1 MIFRLTKRMLAETDK
16 RLLFKFAYNFGWK
29 GIRAVQAFQRRL
41 GRGEQF
47 PAFMFLSI
55 TSNCNLRCQGC
66 WVTPS
71 VPALELA
78 PGDIENV
85 IEGCKRHGSYFFGI
99 MGGEPLLYKG
109 LFDIMEKHPE
119 CYFLIFTNGT
129 LLTDEVARTMRRLGN
144 VTPLISV
151 EGTADVSDVR
161 RGGSDV
167 YSHAMQALENC
178 SRNRLVTGVAT
189 SVCKS
194 NFRDLVSEKF
204 VNELVARKVHYLWY
218 YIYRPVGGTPHP
230 ELALD
235 RGEILE
241 LRKFIVNTRMKA
253 PIALVDSYWDHLG
266 RALCPAATG
275 IGYHINPAGYVEFC
289 PPIQYAKENI
299 RDANWTEAVRK
310 SEFLAGFRK
319 LASSSSRGCILLE
332 NPGLMAKFIVE
343 QKARNTSGRCAGVEE
358 LEAMGCCA
366 SHHQPGGEVPEKHWA
381 YKLAKKYWF
390 FGFGAYG

>member
-1 MIFRLTKRMLAETDK
+1 MIFKLTKRMLLETDK

-29 GIRAVQAFQRRL
+29 GIRAVQAFERRAKK
-41 GRGEQF
+41 GEQF
-47 PAFMFLSI
+47 PAFLFLSI
-55 TSNCNLRCQGC
+55 TNNCNLKCQGC

-78 PGDIENV
+78 PGEIENV
-85 IEGCKRHGSYFFGI
+85 IESCKRHGSYFFGI

-109 LFDIMEKHPE
+109 LFDIIAKHPE

-129 LLTDEVARTMRRLGN
+129 LLTDEIAREMRRLGN
-144 VTPLISV
+144 VTPLVSV
-151 EGTADVSDVR
+151 EGTADVSDIR
-161 RGGSDV
+161 RGGRDV
-167 YSHAMQALENC
+167 YSHTMQALENC

-204 VNELVARKVHYLWY
+204 VNELVAKKAHYIWY

-230 ELALD
+230 ELTLD
-235 RGEILE
+235 RSEILE
-241 LRKFIVNTRMKA
+241 LRKFIVDIRMKA
-253 PIALVDSYWDHLG
+253 PIAIVDSYWDHLG

-275 IGYHINPAGYVEFC
+275 MGYHINPAGYVEFC

-299 RDANWTEAVRK
+299 SDANWPEAVK
-310 SEFLAGFRK
+310 GSEFLAGFRK
-319 LASSSSRGCILLE
+319 LASSTSRGCILLE
-332 NPGLMAKFIVE
+332 NPKLMAKFIVE
-343 QKARNTSGRCAGVEE
+343 QKALNTSGRCAGIEE
-358 LEAMGCCA
+358 LESMGCCA
-366 SHHQPGGEVPEKHWA
+366 SHHQPGYEVPERHWA
-381 YKLAKKYWF
+381 YRFAKKYWF